1 MAYDLEEQDQ
11 LDALKT
17 WWKTHGDKVT
27 TAITVVL
34 VIYVLFQAWSI
45 YQNRQ
50 ILAASTKYELL
61 TQTNVKELKAVQSVA
76 GDLIEHY
83 STTPYAGR
91 AALWVAKV
99 NYEANDA
106 KSARSQL
113 TWALQNAKED
123 AVKTLA
129 GIELAGIQLEAKEYD
144 AALKTL
150 ESATSVGFEGLVSD
164 LKGDIYQAQG
174 KVEEAKKSYVEALAN
189 LDTRGLYGKYTQR
202 KLEALG
208 S

>member
-50 ILAASTKYELL
+50 VLAASAKYELL